1 MISTRLAGGLGNQ
14 IFQFAAALLYT
25 SNKQGIS
32 FDISGMS
39 NYESKHINELTRFFD
54 LSKLKNTVSEKESLV
69 TKIRLAK
76 LCALKI
82 YKWPLIG
89 DRNFIFTRQFTYSGN
104 IYLDGYFQ
112 EGLTQEEFDKEVG
125 LLKPLL
131 VRTRLS
137 IKEENICVVHIR
149 GGDFVKLGW
158 HTIAPK
164 EYYQKAIAYM
174 QLELDNR
181 KFHIVTDDRNYARN
195 IFKDMNIDYE
205 FIGSD
210 IVEDFFLIGL
220 YKNRILS
227 SSTFSFWASALGD
240 NDDSLVIAPSYWTP
254 NRERKIFLPNEIR
267 LEGF

>member
-14 IFQFAAALLYT
+14 IFQFAAALLYA
-25 SNKQGIS
+25 SNEQGIS
-32 FDISGMS
+32 FDTSGMS
-39 NYESKHINELTRFFD
+39 NYESKHINELRRFFD
-54 LSKLKNTVSEKESLV
+54 LSKLKNTVSEKESFV
-69 TKIRLAK
+69 TKTRLAK

-89 DRNFIFTRQFTYSGN
+89 DRNFMFTRQFAYNGN

-112 EGLTQEEFDKEVG
+112 EVLTQEEFDKEVG
-125 LLKPLL
+125 LLKSLL
-131 VRTRLS
+131 VPTSLS
-137 IKEENICVVHIR
+137 VKEEDICVVHIR

-158 HTIAPK
+158 NTITPK
-164 EYYQKAIAYM
+164 EYYQKAIAYI
-174 QLELDNR
+174 QGQTDNR

-195 IFKDMNIDYE
+195 VFKDMNIDYK

-210 IVEDFFLIGL
+210 IVDDFFLIGL
-220 YKNRILS
+220 YKNRIIS

-254 NRERKIFLPNEIR
+254 DRERKILLPNEIR
-267 LEGF
+267 LEKF